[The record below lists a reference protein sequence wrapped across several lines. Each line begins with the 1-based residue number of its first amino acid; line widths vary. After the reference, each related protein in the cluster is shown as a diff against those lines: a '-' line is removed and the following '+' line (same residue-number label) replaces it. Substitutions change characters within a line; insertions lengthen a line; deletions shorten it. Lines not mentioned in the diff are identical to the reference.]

1 MSYSSC
7 GEAEGG
13 SVASC
18 WSLGVAGTT
27 LRICGG
33 VEGDAAC
40 GVACGGGIDTD
51 PADAIVDG
59 GTARC
64 GGGESVFASVDKS
77 SGAPALRPPGA
88 PIGPPPGSG
97 AAITASFPRVRG
109 APGRLGFCVGS
120 KTSERRPGCGAIG
133 AFPWFDGATCGG
145 DAAPP
150 RDPICW
156 KRYSVSSCM
165 RLSCD
170 SSC

>member
-1 MSYSSC
+1 MSYSSW

-18 WSLGVAGTT
+18 WLLGVAGTT
-27 LRICGG
+27 LRTCGG
-33 VEGDAAC
+33 GAADC

-88 PIGPPPGSG
+88 PIGGPPGSG
-97 AAITASFPRVRG
+97 AAITASLPSVRG
-109 APGRLGFCVGS
+109 APGALGFCVGS
-120 KTSERRPGCGAIG
+120 NTSERRAGGGAIG
-133 AFPWFDGATCGG
+133 ALP
-145 DAAPP
+145 
-150 RDPICW
+150 
-156 KRYSVSSCM
+156 
-165 RLSCD
+165 
-170 SSC
+170 

>member
-18 WSLGVAGTT
+18 WLLGVAGTT
-27 LRICGG
+27 LRTCGG
-33 VEGDAAC
+33 GEADAAC

-88 PIGPPPGSG
+88 PIGPPSGLG
-97 AAITASFPRVRG
+97 AAIIDSFARVSST
-109 APGRLGFCVGS
+109 PCVYGFCTG
-120 KTSERRPGCGAIG
+120 
-133 AFPWFDGATCGG
+133 
-145 DAAPP
+145 
-150 RDPICW
+150 
-156 KRYSVSSCM
+156 
-165 RLSCD
+165 
-170 SSC
+170 

>member
-18 WSLGVAGTT
+18 WLLGVAGTT
-27 LRICGG
+27 LRTCGG
-33 VEGDAAC
+33 EADAAC
-40 GVACGGGIDTD
+40 GGACGGGTDTD

-88 PIGPPPGSG
+88 PIGPPSGSG

-109 APGRLGFCVGS
+109 APGAFGFCVGS
-120 KTSERRPGCGAIG
+120 KTSERRPDGGAIG
-133 AFPWFDGATCGG
+133 AFP
-145 DAAPP
+145 
-150 RDPICW
+150 
-156 KRYSVSSCM
+156 
-165 RLSCD
+165 
-170 SSC
+170 

>member
-7 GEAEGG
+7 GEAEGD

-18 WSLGVAGTT
+18 WLLGVAGRT
-27 LRICGG
+27 LRTCGG
-33 VEGDAAC
+33 GEA
-40 GVACGGGIDTD
+40 GVACDAGTGTD
-51 PADAIVDG
+51 PADAIADG

-109 APGRLGFCVGS
+109 APGALGFCVGS
-120 KTSERRPGCGAIG
+120 KTSERRPDGGAIG
-133 AFPWFDGATCGG
+133 AFP
-145 DAAPP
+145 
-150 RDPICW
+150 
-156 KRYSVSSCM
+156 
-165 RLSCD
+165 
-170 SSC
+170 